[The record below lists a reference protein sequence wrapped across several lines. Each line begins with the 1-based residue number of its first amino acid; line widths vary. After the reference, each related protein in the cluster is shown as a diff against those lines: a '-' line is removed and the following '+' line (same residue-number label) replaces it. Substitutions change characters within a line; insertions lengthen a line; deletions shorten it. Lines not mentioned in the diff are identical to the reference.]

1 VGPQLRQA
9 LSEKCPGL
17 SETHSHP
24 RPLSGRN
31 PDGSFKTQAGQEYPA
46 RLCTEIAKA
55 LLAEAVGR
63 RQAEGGLRCIKVSPE
78 AEVRARALE
87 WEEREKDWE
96 SRQCAPLGD
105 EWAPPHLWRLAMTAE
120 WGFYEHNNVTEARTA
135 VWAVRR
141 AARSMR
147 NWGRRLLVM
156 SDSAV
161 TIGAFT
167 KGRSSSP
174 GLLRQCR
181 RLAGLVLGLGM
192 AVTFRYVKT
201 DKNNADGPSRGF
213 GVGVAPKQKGP
224 QLPRSL
230 FKGRPRSRSPR
241 ADGQPEEQKP
251 QTLPEESSAQ
261 QGNYG
266 RQWAGFG

>member
-1 VGPQLRQA
+1 
-9 LSEKCPGL
+9 
-17 SETHSHP
+17 
-24 RPLSGRN
+24 
-31 PDGSFKTQAGQEYPA
+31 
-46 RLCTEIAKA
+46 
-55 LLAEAVGR
+55 
-63 RQAEGGLRCIKVSPE
+63 
-78 AEVRARALE
+78 
-87 WEEREKDWE
+87 
-96 SRQCAPLGD
+96 
-105 EWAPPHLWRLAMTAE
+105 MTAE
-120 WGFYEHNNVTEARTA
+120 WGFYEHNDVTEARTA

-167 KGRSSSP
+167 RGRSSSP

-192 AVTFRYVKT
+192 AVTFRYVRT

-230 FKGRPRSRSPR
+230 FKEPP
-241 ADGQPEEQKP
+241 PEEQKP

-261 QGNYG
+261 QDNYG